1 MFGGPCLSLI
11 MKAVVKRISHVSS
24 WGKCIHTLMGK
35 KDWHVFVW
43 CDLVISL
50 CFTVFCCFVFLKDTS
65 FAALDKKTHCSQQ
78 SWFYIFIYI
87 QIYIYILNVLFS
99 VKWQVVFYYTY
110 SNEEEV
116 YIHSQGPFRTKKNNT
131 ALRRLKQTGGGWGC
145 CRSHVAAFGRWMEQ
159 HKTSSFSCLFF
170 YRKLT
175 NCQKEQK
182 HLIMCHYKV
191 S

>member
-1 MFGGPCLSLI
+1 MFYSQLSGRSCFI
-11 MKAVVKRISHVSS
+11 T
-24 WGKCIHTLMGK
+24 HTVMRRK
-35 KDWHVFVW
+35 
-43 CDLVISL
+43 
-50 CFTVFCCFVFLKDTS
+50 FTFILRVLS
-65 FAALDKKTHCSQQ
+65 EQRKT
-78 SWFYIFIYI
+78 
-87 QIYIYILNVLFS
+87 
-99 VKWQVVFYYTY
+99 
-110 SNEEEV
+110 
-116 YIHSQGPFRTKKNNT
+116 T

-191 S
+191 SYRAPF

>member
-1 MFGGPCLSLI
+1 MACLCLVWPCYITLFHCFLLFCFF
-11 MKAVVKRISHVSS
+11 KRYI
-24 WGKCIHTLMGK
+24 I
-35 KDWHVFVW
+35 
-43 CDLVISL
+43 
-50 CFTVFCCFVFLKDTS
+50 CCSRQKDTM
-65 FAALDKKTHCSQQ
+65 Q
-78 SWFYIFIYI
+78 SVELVLY
-87 QIYIYILNVLFS
+87 IYIYIYIDINIFLNVLFS

-191 S
+191 SYRAPFWNCVFFYYPHEGKTAHCIW